1 MKTIPRSHRM
11 TKQRQIILEVLRS
24 TNTHPT
30 ADWIYDQVRQAVP
43 RISLGTV
50 YRNLRVLKEMGDIQ
64 ELNYG
69 STYSRFDG
77 KVEPHYHFVCNG
89 CSSVLDINLPVL
101 TQYEQQV
108 AEIIQ
113 SQVEFHR
120 MEFYG
125 KCTVCLPPHQM
136 RHVIETYE

>member
-1 MKTIPRSHRM
+1 MSTHPRIHRM
-11 TKQRQIILEVLRS
+11 TRQRQIILEVLRS
-24 TNTHPT
+24 TKSHPT
-30 ADWIYDQVRQAVP
+30 ADWIYEQVRQSMP

-77 KVEPHYHFVCNG
+77 VAEPHYHFVCKDCG
-89 CSSVLDINLPVL
+89 AVLDVELPL
-101 TQYEQQV
+101 ISDYDQKV
-108 AEIIQ
+108 AE
-113 SQVEFHR
+113 SVGGQVQFHR

-125 KCTVCLPPHQM
+125 LCAACVLP
-136 RHVIETYE
+136 

>member
-1 MKTIPRSHRM
+1 MNSVPRIHRM

-24 TNTHPT
+24 TKSHPT
-30 ADWIYDQVRQAVP
+30 ADWIYEQVRQTVP

-77 KVEPHYHFVCNG
+77 IASSHYHFVCTDCG
-89 CSSVLDINLPVL
+89 SVMDVDLPLVMD
-101 TQYEQQV
+101 YERKV
-108 AEIIQ
+108 AEHIGAK
-113 SQVEFHR
+113 VNFHR

-125 KCTVCLPPHQM
+125 SCPSCTQ
-136 RHVIETYE
+136 

>member
-1 MKTIPRSHRM
+1 M
-11 TKQRQIILEVLRS
+11 TKQRQMILEVLQ
-24 TNTHPT
+24 NTKAHPT
-30 ADWIYDQVRQAVP
+30 ADWIYEQVRQAVP

-77 KVEPHYHFVCNG
+77 NPAPHYHFVCQDCG
-89 CSSVLDINLPVL
+89 KVMDIDLPLL
-101 TQYEQQV
+101 TDYDEQV
-108 AEIIQ
+108 AGTVGG
-113 SQVEFHR
+113 QVDFHR

-125 KCTVCLPPHQM
+125 NCSDCL
-136 RHVIETYE
+136 T

>member
-1 MKTIPRSHRM
+1 MNMVPRIHRM
-11 TKQRQIILEVLRS
+11 TRQRQIILEVLRS
-24 TNTHPT
+24 TKTHPT
-30 ADWIYDQVRQAVP
+30 ADWIYEQVRQTVP

-77 KVEPHYHFVCNG
+77 VADPHYHFVCKDCG
-89 CSSVLDINLPVL
+89 SVLDVELPL
-101 TQYEQQV
+101 ITDYEAKVADYIGGQV
-108 AEIIQ
+108 D
-113 SQVEFHR
+113 FHR

-125 KCTVCLPPHQM
+125 TCAGCMQ
-136 RHVIETYE
+136 

>member
-1 MKTIPRSHRM
+1 MNQHPRINRM

-24 TNTHPT
+24 TKAHPT
-30 ADWIYDQVRQAVP
+30 ADWIYEQVRQSVP

-50 YRNLRVLKEMGDIQ
+50 YRNLRVLKETGDIQ

-77 KVEPHYHFVCNG
+77 NTEPHYHFVCKDCG
-89 CSSVLDINLPVL
+89 AVLDIDLPTL
-101 TQYEQQV
+101 TDFNSHV
-108 AEIIQ
+108 ADSIGGH
-113 SQVEFHR
+113 VDFHR

-125 KCTVCLPPHQM
+125 ICAGCLTP
-136 RHVIETYE
+136 